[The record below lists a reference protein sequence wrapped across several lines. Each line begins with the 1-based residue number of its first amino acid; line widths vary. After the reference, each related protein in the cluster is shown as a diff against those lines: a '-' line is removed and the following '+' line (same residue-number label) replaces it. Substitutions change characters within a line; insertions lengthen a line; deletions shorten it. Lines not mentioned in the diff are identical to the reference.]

1 MPRVRRGIKAR
12 RRRNRVLKA
21 TKGYVGSR
29 GKLFRTATDQ
39 LDRSLAYA
47 YRDRRQRKRMFRR
60 LWIVRINAATR
71 ALGMKYSQLIH
82 GMSKAGVTLDR
93 KVLADLAITDPKAF
107 AKVVET
113 AQGA

>member
-1 MPRVRRGIKAR
+1 MPRVRRGTKAR
-12 RRRNRVLKA
+12 RRRNRVLRA
-21 TKGYVGSR
+21 TKDYVGSR

-60 LWIVRINAATR
+60 LWIVRINAASR
-71 ALGMKYSQLIH
+71 ALGVKYSQLIG
-82 GMSKAGVTLDR
+82 GMKKAGITLDR
-93 KVLADLAITDPKAF
+93 KVLADLAITDPTAF